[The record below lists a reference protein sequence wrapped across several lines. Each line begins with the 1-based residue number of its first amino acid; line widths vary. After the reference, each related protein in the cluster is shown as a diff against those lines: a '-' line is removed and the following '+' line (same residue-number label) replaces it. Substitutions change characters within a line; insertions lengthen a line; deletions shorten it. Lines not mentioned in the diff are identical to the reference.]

1 MPLVTRLDG
10 TQFDLKPLGIWAK
23 DFIVSAPNY
32 RHVTAQVAGANGLV
46 VQETTFGERTITM
59 PVRIRPVDFPDYVLM
74 RDILFSILRSD
85 EEFFISDDREPGKQ
99 WLVKCSSFSDPQQ
112 LGPYGDTSIAFT
124 CYRGFAESVG
134 DTLNDP
140 ITMDS
145 DKWQMVGGGLPLDQ
159 DLNYQPTTNQF
170 SIYNGGD
177 IAIDP
182 TDSSQPDFIITYK
195 GASNGLTITN
205 ETTGDQFVYNGSTSS
220 SDTLTLKNVQVL
232 KNGES
237 DYSNSNGQ
245 AITLAPGCN
254 NFNVSGT
261 SGSFEIDFQHK
272 FLYL

>member
-1 MPLVTRLDG
+1 MPLITRLDG
-10 TQFDLKPLGIWAK
+10 TQFDLKPIGIWAK

-59 PVRIRPVDFPDYVLM
+59 PVRIRPVDFPDYALM
-74 RDILFSILRSD
+74 RDMLFSILRSD

-99 WLVKCSSFSDPQQ
+99 WLVRCTSFSDLQQ
-112 LGPYGDTSIAFT
+112 LGPYGDTSIVFT

-145 DKWQMVGGGLPLDQ
+145 DKWQMVGGGLPMDR
-159 DLNYQPTTNQF
+159 DLNFSPTTNQF

-182 TDSSQPDFIITYK
+182 TDSSQPDFIITFK
-195 GASNGLTITN
+195 GTSSGLTIMN
-205 ETTGDQFVYNGSTSS
+205 ETTGDQFIYNGTTSS
-220 SDTLTLKNVQVL
+220 SDILTLKNVQVL
-232 KNGES
+232 KNGVS
-237 DYSNSNGQ
+237 DYGNSNGQ
-245 AITLAPGCN
+245 AITLAPGYN
-254 NFNVSGT
+254 NFTISGT
-261 SGSFEIDFQHK
+261 SGSFEIDFQLK